1 MSLNGLYNCIT
12 QNKGKTEYLVLVAKL
27 QKALNYRNTSKK
39 KKKFKKK
46 TFNPKPDNIY
56 VILVVRKVI
65 GVQHI
70 FKKKRKMT

>member
-46 TFNPKPDNIY
+46 TFNQNLIIYMSYLWSERLLEFNI
-56 VILVVRKVI
+56 
-65 GVQHI
+65 
-70 FKKKRKMT
+70 FSKRKER

>member
-12 QNKGKTEYLVLVAKL
+12 QNKGKTEYLILVTKS
-27 QKALNYRNTSKK
+27 QKALNYEN

-56 VILVVRKVI
+56 VILVIRKVI

>member
-27 QKALNYRNTSKK
+27 QKALNYKNTSKK

-65 GVQHI
+65 RVQHI